1 MMSSIDTVDTS
12 KQGVE
17 QHRKRECLKGARS
30 KEKMYLLPGKK
41 QQKRDRVD
49 KTSNETIY
57 KVHAENKQHQLN
69 EKGEKS
75 GKVLGKQ

>member
-1 MMSSIDTVDTS
+1 MMSSTDTVDTS

-30 KEKMYLLPGKK
+30 KEKMYLLRGKK
-41 QQKRDRVD
+41 QQTRDRVD

-57 KVHAENKQHQLN
+57 KVHAESKQHQLN

-75 GKVLGKQ
+75 GKILGKH

>member
-1 MMSSIDTVDTS
+1 MSSLDTVDTS

-30 KEKMYLLPGKK
+30 NEKMYLLLAKK
-41 QQKRDRVD
+41 QQTRGRVD

-57 KVHAENKQHQLN
+57 KVYAENKQH
-69 EKGEKS
+69 
-75 GKVLGKQ
+75 